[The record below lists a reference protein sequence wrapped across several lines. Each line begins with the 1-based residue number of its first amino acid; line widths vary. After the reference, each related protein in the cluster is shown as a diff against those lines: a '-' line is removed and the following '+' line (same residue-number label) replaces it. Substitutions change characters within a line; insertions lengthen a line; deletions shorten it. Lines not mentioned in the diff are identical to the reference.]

1 MTDLPLVVP
10 ARKLVILPYDK
21 ASGEVPDV
29 RTHDTPRGLVFSA
42 PHDLRTSKVLRNQG
56 VKIPCP
62 LETYYDWN
70 GIPRYASQVSTA
82 SEMAHQ
88 PRLFVLNDIGTGKT
102 RAALGAVDY
111 LFGEKL
117 ARRALVVTTLSTME
131 DVWVREAERC
141 FPKLRPS
148 VLHGGRG
155 RRLRRLADGDAN
167 LLIINHDG
175 VNVIAEELERAGIDI
190 VILDELAVYRRKRT
204 RKWKAARRVVDRA
217 KWAWGMTGAP
227 TPRGPDDAWAQ
238 VELLRPGQAGNS
250 MIRFRMRT
258 MVQVGAFRWLPKPEA
273 AAIVHEVMQPAV
285 RVRRADVVELPPCTH
300 SRRSVAPSV
309 AQAQAYAHLKAKA
322 VALFD
327 EGRVRAVNAGVL
339 YSKLLQV
346 AAGSVYTET
355 RGVIHLDASARYDEI
370 ARLVEEA
377 EGKALIFSGFRHVT
391 ERCFA
396 ELSARLASRG
406 VMVHG
411 GTPQRDRSAA
421 FWGLQN
427 GSTGWLAGHPQCMA
441 HGLTLTAANVIIWN
455 GPLPN
460 LEIYEQANGRITR
473 AGQTRPQFVVGLRSF
488 EVEARTYRMLEEKA
502 LNQNGILAMFKEL

>member
-1 MTDLPLVVP
+1 MDRPLVVP
-10 ARKLVILPYDK
+10 RRKLVILPY
-21 ASGEVPDV
+21 APPMCEVPDL
-29 RTHDTPRGLVFSA
+29 RLHDTPRGKVYSA
-42 PHDLRTSKVLRNQG
+42 PHNLITSRVLRNLD
-56 VKIPCP
+56 VPVPCP
-62 LETYYDWN
+62 LESYYDWN
-70 GIPRYASQVSTA
+70 GVPRYASQVSTA
-82 SEMAHQ
+82 SEMAHN

-111 LFGEKL
+111 LFREGL
-117 ARRALVVTTLSTME
+117 AKRALVVTTLSTMH
-131 DVWVREAERC
+131 DVWVREAEHC
-141 FPKLRPS
+141 FPSLDPAI
-148 VLHGGRG
+148 LHGSKA
-155 RRLRRLADGDAN
+155 RRLRRMEQGN

-175 VNVIAEELERAGIDI
+175 VNVIAEELERLAPDI

-204 RKWKAARRVVDRA
+204 RKWRAAKRVVDRA

-250 MIRFRMRT
+250 MVRFRMRT
-258 MVQVGAFRWLPKPEA
+258 MVQVSNFRWLPRPEA
-273 AAIVHEVMQPAV
+273 REIVHQVMQPAV

-300 SRRSVAPSV
+300 SRRSVAPSNV
-309 AQAQAYAHLKAKA
+309 QSQAYMHLKAKA

-339 YSKLLQV
+339 FSKLLQV

-355 RGVIHLDASARYDEI
+355 RGVIHLEASARYDEI

-377 EGKALIFSGFRHVT
+377 EGKALVFSSFRHVT

-396 ELSARLASRG
+396 ELSARLASPG

-427 GSTGWLAGHPQCMA
+427 GATGWLAGHPQCMA

-473 AGQTRPQFVVGLRSF
+473 AGQARPQFVVGLRSF
-488 EVEARTYRMLEEKA
+488 EVEGRTYRMLEEKA
-502 LNQNGILAMFKEL
+502 LNQDGILSMFKEL